1 MGKGIR
7 FAALALTAALLFSGC
22 GTPLYELTD
31 EEEDLI
37 VQSAAHMLAKRNIF
51 QKDGM
56 KAFYIAPEHEKPPET
71 QDTEAPGPTQDTEP
85 GGEPAG
91 PGGENGSPAQ
101 GGVISLAEA
110 IGCKD
115 QLEVTF
121 DKLSLMDVYW
131 EGSYFF
137 LGADEGKTLVVLEFT
152 LSNPGSETV
161 EVHNDGTGC
170 AFYLTI
176 PGAEH
181 IAEKSPLVSSLASF
195 EGMIPAKGKSSA
207 VLVFEISKE
216 YADQNAAPKL
226 TMERDNTAYSVTL

>member
-1 MGKGIR
+1 MRKGIR

-22 GTPLYELTD
+22 GTSLYELTD

-71 QDTEAPGPTQDTEP
+71 QDSEKPDPTQDTEP
-85 GGEPAG
+85 GGKG
-91 PGGENGSPAQ
+91 PNGGSGTVAQ

-115 QLEVTF
+115 RLEVTF
-121 DKLSLMDVYW
+121 DKVSLMDVYW
-131 EGSYFF
+131 EGNYFF
-137 LGADEGKTLVVLEFT
+137 LGADEGKTLMVLEFT
-152 LSNPGSETV
+152 LKNPGSETV

-181 IAEKSPLVSSLASF
+181 VAEKSPLVSSLASF
-195 EGMIPAKGKSSA
+195 EGKIPAKGKSSS

-216 YADQNAAPKL
+216 YADQEAPPKL